1 MDAHSFPPEGPKLW
15 YFSPHLLADVGRGLL
30 GDTDS
35 LHTEHPCAQVWWP
48 EGTSRRVA
56 DGAAGSLEERYLE
69 VFTATGMW
77 LAGVGVMPRLP
88 CGGSIARMVGSGM
101 YSPQSVSSTFCCPGR
116 EWLTCMDHV
125 EKGYIQPRG
134 GGTMGEKG
142 PLPPMAPWGSCS
154 GHLLCKE
161 NPDDLSLSLSLRHR
175 QQCLHPRKR
184 SPAPQGRA
192 APRPLAQGPGGEL

>member
-35 LHTEHPCAQVWWP
+35 LHTQHLCAQVWWP

-56 DGAAGSLEERYLE
+56 DGAAGSLEDCYLE
-69 VFTATGMW
+69 VFNCHRDVA
-77 LAGVGVMPRLP
+77 
-88 CGGSIARMVGSGM
+88 CGGWCHAQTPLWWEHCQNGSSGM

-116 EWLTCMDHV
+116 EWLTCMENV

-134 GGTMGEKG
+134 GGAMGEKG
-142 PLPPMAPWGSCS
+142 PVPPMAPWGSCS
-154 GHLLCKE
+154 GHLLLRKE
-161 NPDDLSLSLSLRHR
+161 NPDDLSLSLRLRHR
-175 QQCLHPRKR
+175 QQRLHPRKR
-184 SPAPQGRA
+184 SPAPRGRA
-192 APRPLAQGPGGEL
+192 APRHLA